1 MIYDDLVLIKSALKK
16 SQSNGIYFRDPKW
29 LQGIYIYMSKEG
41 SLYLVYNLDK
51 MCLLEG
57 FRCCPIHEHDLLRL
71 GGESFE
77 IWDGAL

>member
-1 MIYDDLVLIKSALKK
+1 MIRNDFELIKRKLKE
-16 SQSNGIYFRDPKW
+16 SRSNGIYFRDPAW
-29 LQGIYIYMSKEG
+29 LKGIYIYLSKEG
-41 SLYLVYNLDK
+41 SLYLIYNLDK

-57 FRCCPIHEHDLLRL
+57 FRCCPIHDYDLPRL